1 MGRRQPVRPDQPITN
16 SSWLAPCQTIYAFRS
31 EGVIKIIRKLD
42 AASQMAR
49 ALERCLPALIGL
61 GDPRDAEAGALRA
74 LLTWEE
80 ACRQDLKFSF
90 MAPGAE
96 S

>member
-1 MGRRQPVRPDQPITN
+1 LGTGE
-16 SSWLAPCQTIYAFRS
+16 TIYAFRT
-31 EGVIKIIRKLD
+31 EGVMKIIRKLD

-61 GDPRDAEAGALRA
+61 GNRGDAEAGALRA
-74 LLTWEE
+74 LAIWEE
-80 ACRQDLKFSF
+80 ACRQDVKLSF
-90 MAPGAE
+90 MAPRAE

>member
-1 MGRRQPVRPDQPITN
+1 METGE
-16 SSWLAPCQTIYAFRS
+16 TIYAFRS

-61 GDPRDAEAGALRA
+61 GDRGDAEAGALRA
-74 LLTWEE
+74 LAIWEE
-80 ACRQDLKFSF
+80 ASRQDVKLPF
-90 MAPGAE
+90 MVPRAE